1 MTQNNFNRSNTP
13 AKGLAK
19 VNKHIAHAFTSLGTK
34 ISAKPSPLPSLPSL
48 EFIQY
53 NDECSPDPPAPTWR
67 DREYR
72 TLRDG
77 RQIRIFHTFKVEGLT
92 CEHEYQRRNFP
103 ARGRVLLDF
112 SDAAAVE
119 RRKRESDH

>member
-1 MTQNNFNRSNTP
+1 MTQNNVNRSNTP

-19 VNKHIAHAFTSLGTK
+19 VNKRIAHAFTSLGTK
-34 ISAKPSPLPSLPSL
+34 MFAKPSPLPSLPSL

-67 DREYR
+67 DRERR

-77 RQIRIFHTFKVEGLT
+77 RQIEIFHTFKIEGLT
-92 CEHEYQRRNFP
+92 CEHDYYRAYFP
-103 ARGRVLLDF
+103 LRGHVLLDLPQQ
-112 SDAAAVE
+112 
-119 RRKRESDH
+119 